1 MAITKIHAITATVD
15 KSIAYICNPDKTCNQ
30 RLLYFHDCGRE
41 TAAFDFDFA
50 LSKTNRDNKN
60 LAYHLIQSFKPG
72 TVTEEE
78 ANAMAKELAYSIL
91 GDKYSYVIATHNDK
105 NHIHNHIIFCAADNI
120 DHKKYHD
127 CRETYRTI
135 RRENDRICKEH
146 NLEIIPEQ
154 DASGK
159 RRSYTRKSGT
169 YKEWQSRNDGTS
181 WKYKLKKDI
190 EATIKISANYDIFI
204 RKMREQG
211 YEIKNVYDEGKY
223 LSFKAPGQQRWIRGR
238 ASTLGAEYTRESIMA
253 AISGKAY
260 EHTSKSDIKIV
271 KNMDNTGKVLKMID
285 TSSEEFQQRV
295 GLKIWAEKENLK
307 RMAHNY
313 TLMVNAG
320 YRSMESLKK
329 AIDDCGNGITD
340 MYGDIAHIQ
349 REKESISSII
359 KDAEQY
365 VEYKKY
371 DDAYKKAKNKE
382 SVLQKYEMEIILFGG
397 AKNGLKEH
405 GVSLKE
411 VNKDFVEEQRK
422 LYYEKGHE
430 ISAIYNEIEAKEKEE
445 KKLQELYEQLK
456 KELHLEEQEKVKEK
470 TREKKKKRQ
479 QCL

>member
-41 TAAFDFDFA
+41 TSAFDFDFA

-72 TVTEEE
+72 AVTEEE
-78 ANAMAKELAYSIL
+78 ANAMAKELAKAIL

-120 DHKKYHD
+120 EHKKYHD
-127 CRETYRTI
+127 CRESYRTI

-238 ASTLGAEYTRESIMA
+238 SSTLGEEYTREGIMA
-253 AISGKAY
+253 AINGKAY
-260 EHTSKSDIKIV
+260 EHTTKSDIKLV
-271 KNMDNTGKVLKMID
+271 KNIDNTGKVLKMID
-285 TSSEEFQQRV
+285 TSSEDFQQRA
-295 GLKIWAEKENLK
+295 GLKIWAERENLK
-307 RMAHNY
+307 RFAHNY
-313 TLMVNAG
+313 TLMRNAG
-320 YRSMESLKK
+320 YHSVEDIKE
-329 AIDDCGNGITD
+329 AIDISIDEFLHSQRTVR
-340 MYGDIAHIQ
+340 DI
-349 REKESISSII
+349 ESEMDNISSII
-359 KDAEQY
+359 ADSEKYLEL
-365 VEYKKY
+365 KKY
-371 DDAYKKAKNKE
+371 NDKYEKAKDKE
-382 SVLQKYEMEIILFGG
+382 SVLQKYESEIILFTG
-397 AKNGLKEH
+397 AKN
-405 GVSLKE
+405 SLKKQG
-411 VNKDFVEEQRK
+411 VKLKDIDAEFVEKQRK
-422 LYYEKGHE
+422 LYHDLQREKDK
-430 ISAIYNEIEAKEKEE
+430 ANEVLSS
-445 KKLQELYEQLK
+445 KKDKTGELKELYEKLK
-456 KELHLEEQEKVKEK
+456 KELTIEELHQKEKV
-470 TREKKKKRQ
+470 RKKNRIITI
-479 QCL
+479 